1 MCFWGDLGEDEGV
14 KHPILG
20 WPWGRP
26 GLQSTEIRDRGRA
39 WLAEGVGWAQGA
51 SVGLAWLWTPG
62 DRRAGGNGPG
72 GRGSRS
78 LAPEGG

>member
-1 MCFWGDLGEDEGV
+1 MCFWADMGEEGV

-20 WPWGRP
+20 WPWGRL
-26 GLQSTEIRDRGRA
+26 GLLSTEIRDRGRA
-39 WLAEGVGWAQGA
+39 WLAEVWAGLRVQVWGWHGCGHRETGGPGA
-51 SVGLAWLWTPG
+51 T
-62 DRRAGGNGPG
+62 GPG